1 MAMMAGE
8 QAQELMG
15 HTQARLHPRDL
26 AALLGANVALA
37 LGPWFVRMSET
48 GPVASAFWRM
58 ALALPLLFILARRF
72 EGGTK
77 IVGGQRW
84 WLLLA
89 GMFFAADL
97 ASWHL
102 GILQTKLA
110 NATLLGNMASLLYP
124 IYGFIALARW
134 PVRTQIAALILALIG
149 GALLMGR
156 SYELSQTNL
165 IGDLLCLAAGVFYTF
180 YLVGIEKARG
190 SLPQWSVLAWS
201 TLASAGPLLIFASIL
216 NECIIPSDWT
226 PVLLLAL
233 GSQIIGQGLLVYA
246 LGRVPPLVIGLA
258 FLTQPFIAALLGWV
272 IYREALGPLDWV
284 GAALIALALV
294 LVRRVDPA

>member
-8 QAQELMG
+8 QAQEMMG
-15 HTQARLHPRDL
+15 SAQARLRPRDL
-26 AALLGANVALA
+26 AALLGANIALA
-37 LGPWFVRMSET
+37 IGPWFVRMSET

-58 ALALPLLFILARRF
+58 ALALPILFILARRL
-72 EGGTK
+72 EGGTT
-77 IVGGQRW
+77 IRGGQRW
-84 WLLLA
+84 WLVLA
-89 GMFFAADL
+89 GIFFAADL

-134 PVRTQIAALILALIG
+134 PARTQIAALLIAMIG
-149 GALLMGR
+149 GALLMGQ
-156 SYELSQTNL
+156 SYEVSQSNL
-165 IGDLLCLAAGVFYTF
+165 IGDLFCLAAGVFYTF

-201 TLASAGPLLIFASIL
+201 TLASAGPLLIAAWAL
-216 NECIIPSDWT
+216 GERIIPSDWM
-226 PVLLLAL
+226 PVILLAL
-233 GSQIIGQGLLVYA
+233 GSQIIGQGLLVYT

-272 IYREALGPLDWV
+272 IYREALGPLDWT
-284 GAALIALALV
+284 GAVLIALALV
-294 LVRRVDPA
+294 LVRR